1 MALSR
6 TSARPRSIPSRRSLA
21 FIVSWRAP
29 TPLRPLFSTPIQPS
43 QHRNLPTDW
52 PTHSCDVDAEQL
64 HHYCKGGYHPVHL
77 GDSLNNGRYKILH
90 KLGWGGYSTV
100 WAARDTRNQ
109 TFVAIKIWVSE
120 PTHNSREL
128 TALRAIV
135 TARSNRPGYQY
146 LMTMQDYFQI
156 HGPNGTHDYIITE
169 RLGPSVANFL
179 DGYSGSVRLPGRLA
193 KTIAKQTLSSLSF
206 LHEHKIAHADLHTRN
221 LAFTLP
227 TSHEQDLL
235 QKLGEPET
243 APVRQTDRQ
252 PLEPNQPIYFVRP
265 TAYPINPKTPLY
277 LNQTHRL
284 RPSTLYIPLYYRAP
298 EILFN
303 NTLNHRV
310 DLWSMGCVLFELIT
324 GQPPFDT
331 FLITPPILVSQML
344 EMSGDTL
351 PDCWQKQWYAINSKQ
366 LSDDEDRSFQSWLEQ
381 DLSKEDI
388 IRVGA
393 LVGSMIRLEPSARAS
408 VNTVL
413 QDAWFQAS

>member
-206 LHEHKIAHADLHTRN
+206 LHEHKIAHAGTKKPLFPSFYQTSSLLTSDKPTASPSN
-221 LAFTLP
+221 PTNPSTSSDPLP
-227 TSHEQDLL
+227 TQSIPKPLFTSI
-235 QKLGEPET
+235 KLIDYG
-243 APVRQTDRQ
+243 QSF
-252 PLEPNQPIYFVRP
+252 LEN
-265 TAYPINPKTPLY
+265 NS
-277 LNQTHRL
+277 
-284 RPSTLYIPLYYRAP
+284 PSTLYIPLYYRAP